1 MVLGEHSVALFAH
14 LAHPLGVGGVEVD
27 GLRLPPGQ
35 ERQLVGGTGGV
46 QKLVQRQ
53 AAQLPQEVQLIVQ
66 CSLQDGRHFADSCLP
81 DTDRL
86 GFEDGSGKVFA
97 EIGGVLEEGCF
108 EGSGSVAHGSR
119 ALGGSGHPVG
129 EVNKFCNDVIV
140 QQGAEDDQPV
150 EPGVPFCEVHNLV
163 PLYSFLENPS
173 VTPDGVPPP
182 LSRGGLGMAENF
194 ISSPEAPL
202 QGELAA
208 KQTERL
214 YEDGPAHEPQ
224 A

>member
-1 MVLGEHSVALFAH
+1 M
-14 LAHPLGVGGVEVD
+14 EVD

-66 CSLQDGRHFADSCLP
+66 CSLQDGRHFADSRLP

-119 ALGGSGHPVG
+119 ALGAAA
-129 EVNKFCNDVIV
+129 IR
-140 QQGAEDDQPV
+140 
-150 EPGVPFCEVHNLV
+150 
-163 PLYSFLENPS
+163 S
-173 VTPDGVPPP
+173 VRSTNFAMTSSSSRARKMTSPWSRAFHSVRFIIS
-182 LSRGGLGMAENF
+182 LS
-194 ISSPEAPL
+194 II
-202 QGELAA
+202 
-208 KQTERL
+208 
-214 YEDGPAHEPQ
+214 
-224 A
+224 

>member
-86 GFEDGSGKVFA
+86 GFENGSGKVFA

-108 EGSGSVAHGSR
+108 ERSSRVAHGSR

-150 EPGVPFCEVHNLV
+150 EPGVPFCEVHNI
-163 PLYSFLENPS
+163 PFYYII
-173 VTPDGVPPP
+173 G
-182 LSRGGLGMAENF
+182 
-194 ISSPEAPL
+194 SPFGRAGAGAP
-202 QGELAA
+202 
-208 KQTERL
+208 ER
-214 YEDGPAHEPQ
+214 ASTVR
-224 A
+224 

>member
-1 MVLGEHSVALFAH
+1 M
-14 LAHPLGVGGVEVD
+14 EVD

-66 CSLQDGRHFADSCLP
+66 CSLHDGRHLADSCLP

-86 GFEDGSGKVFA
+86 GFEDGGGKVFA

-108 EGSGSVAHGSR
+108 EGSGRVAHGSR
-119 ALGGSGHPVG
+119 VLGGSGHPVG
-129 EVNKFCNDVIV
+129 EVNQFCNDVIV

-150 EPGVPFCEVHNLV
+150 EPGVPFCEVHNI
-163 PLYSFLENPS
+163 PFYNW
-173 VTPDGVPPP
+173 
-182 LSRGGLGMAENF
+182 LSLWESWRGSA
-194 ISSPEAPL
+194 
-202 QGELAA
+202 
-208 KQTERL
+208 
-214 YEDGPAHEPQ
+214 
-224 A
+224 

>member
-1 MVLGEHSVALFAH
+1 MS
-14 LAHPLGVGGVEVD
+14 
-27 GLRLPPGQ
+27 
-35 ERQLVGGTGGV
+35 GGTGGV

-119 ALGGSGHPVG
+119 ALGGQRPSG
-129 EVNKFCNDVIV
+129 
-140 QQGAEDDQPV
+140 
-150 EPGVPFCEVHNLV
+150 
-163 PLYSFLENPS
+163 
-173 VTPDGVPPP
+173 
-182 LSRGGLGMAENF
+182 R
-194 ISSPEAPL
+194 
-202 QGELAA
+202 
-208 KQTERL
+208 
-214 YEDGPAHEPQ
+214 
-224 A
+224 